1 MPRPERAEL
10 HREGSS
16 GLIQTGVNL
25 LGDAIGCV
33 FRGKVTCPG
42 QGDKR
47 APGNRVRSQSAF
59 AAKVGVRSPQMISF
73 GPWLFAIAAPDEV
86 ALGCIAFVSLQLRR
100 LRDEAGEGAAAS
112 RQWIAIITE

>member
-1 MPRPERAEL
+1 
-10 HREGSS
+10 
-16 GLIQTGVNL
+16 
-25 LGDAIGCV
+25 
-33 FRGKVTCPG
+33 
-42 QGDKR
+42 
-47 APGNRVRSQSAF
+47 
-59 AAKVGVRSPQMISF
+59 MISF